1 MIGQLETE
9 VDTVA
14 RHFDVLRWVLGNQ
27 PIGILRLSRETSIPK
42 HRIRYS
48 LRILEEE
55 GLIEPT
61 DRGAVP
67 TEYAS
72 EFLDAHDR
80 HLDEIVAQLETLAEI
95 STDSS

>member
-9 VDTVA
+9 VDTLA
-14 RHFDVLRWVLGNQ
+14 RHFDVLRRVLENQ
-27 PIGILRLSRETSIPK
+27 PIGILRLSRETSVPK
-42 HRIRYS
+42 HQIRYS

-67 TEYAS
+67 TEHAN

-80 HLDEIVAQLETLAEI
+80 HLDEVIAQLETLAEI
-95 STDSS
+95 TIEA

>member
-1 MIGQLETE
+1 MMGQLETE
-9 VDTVA
+9 VDMLA
-14 RHFDVLRWVLGNQ
+14 RHFDVLSRVLENQ
-27 PIGILRLSRETSIPK
+27 PIGIVRLSRETSVPK

-67 TEYAS
+67 TEQAS
-72 EFLDAHDR
+72 EFLEAHDR
-80 HLDEIVAQLETLAEI
+80 YLDEIIAQLETLAELSI
-95 STDSS
+95 EE